1 MAGGGGGGVLT
12 KVPLLS
18 VASDASPALQAPA
31 DGSSALAHALRARA
45 FRLSL
50 RRLRPR
56 PHLAGSRLVL
66 SLAEAPGG
74 SARRSW
80 ARRRGVFERCSR
92 VRLPA
97 WGLVFRTRWPCA
109 SCPVVHCSPL
119 HTPAACK
126 GVSALPTTL

>member
-1 MAGGGGGGVLT
+1 MAGGRGGGGGVLT

-31 DGSSALAHALRARA
+31 EGSSALAHSLRARA
-45 FRLSL
+45 FRPSL

-66 SLAEAPGG
+66 SSAVAPGG

-80 ARRRGVFERCSR
+80 AAQAWCFRTLLSCPSSR
-92 VRLPA
+92 VGPSLPNSLA
-97 WGLVFRTRWPCA
+97 LRFLSR
-109 SCPVVHCSPL
+109 SSLFSPTHPDCL
-119 HTPAACK
+119 
-126 GVSALPTTL
+126 